1 MRVSHPASK
10 PDSDFLDEPQIS
22 GHFTMWKVEL
32 PMKLRM
38 PSGLRRDGHGQKL
51 WKAVTDEFDLENEP
65 HKVAL
70 LTQACRVADR
80 IHQLETASTKE
91 PLTVLGSAQQKVIHP
106 LISEVRFQRGLLAQL
121 LGRLGLPDTDE
132 AIAERAE
139 RLSATRRKAG
149 SRAHLNVVS
158 R

>member
-1 MRVSHPASK
+1 
-10 PDSDFLDEPQIS
+10 
-22 GHFTMWKVEL
+22 
-32 PMKLRM
+32 M

-51 WKAVTDEFDLENEP
+51 WRTVTDEFDLENEP

-80 IHQLETASTKE
+80 IHQLETAAAKE

-132 AIAERAE
+132 AIADKAE
-139 RLSATRRKAG
+139 KLLQTRR
-149 SRAHLNVVS
+149 RATKSARLRVVN

>member
-1 MRVSHPASK
+1 MR
-10 PDSDFLDEPQIS
+10 
-22 GHFTMWKVEL
+22 
-32 PMKLRM
+32 LRM

-51 WKAVTDEFDLENEP
+51 WRTVTDEFDLENEP

-80 IHQLETASTKE
+80 IHQLETAAAKE

-132 AIAERAE
+132 AIADKAE
-139 RLSATRRKAG
+139 KLLQTRR
-149 SRAHLNVVS
+149 RATKSARLRVVN